1 MTKAGALYQFF
12 SSFGIEAYEE
22 TLVPTGDEAPKFP
35 YLTYQLVTDS
45 FENEVQIPVSL
56 FYYSEASLLAL
67 NEKTE
72 EISKRIGR
80 GGVMLDCDGGKIW
93 LKRGSPFAQ
102 TMGDESDRTVSTDKT
117 IKRKYI
123 NITAEFLTAD

>member
-102 TMGDESDRTVSTDKT
+102 TMSDDAEKT

>member
-1 MTKAGALYQFF
+1 MTKASALYNFF

-35 YLTYQLVTDS
+35 YLTYQLITDT
-45 FENEVQIPVSL
+45 FDNEVLIPISL
-56 FYYSEASLLAL
+56 WYRSEASLLAL
-67 NEKTE
+67 NSKTE
-72 EISKRIGR
+72 EISQRIGR
-80 GGVMLDCDGGKIW
+80 GGVFLDCDGGKIW
-93 LKRGSPFAQ
+93 IKRGSPFAQ
-102 TMGDESDRTVSTDKT
+102 TMSDSEDKT

>member
-22 TLVPTGDEAPKFP
+22 TLVPSGDEAPKFP

-45 FENEVQIPVSL
+45 FDTEVQIPVSL
-56 FYYSEASLLAL
+56 FYYSAASLLAP
-67 NEKTE
+67 NAKAE
-72 EISKRIGR
+72 EISQRIGR
-80 GGVMLDCDGGKIW
+80 GGVFLDCEGGKIW
-93 LKRGSPFAQ
+93 LKRGTPFAQ
-102 TMGDESDRTVSTDKT
+102 TMSDDADKT

>member
-1 MTKAGALYQFF
+1 MTKASALYNFF

-45 FENEVQIPVSL
+45 FDNEVLIPVSL
-56 FYYSEASLLAL
+56 WYRSEASLLAL
-67 NEKTE
+67 NSKTE
-72 EISKRIGR
+72 ELSQRIGR
-80 GGVMLDCDGGKIW
+80 GGVFLDCDGGKIW
-93 LKRGSPFAQ
+93 VKRGSPFAQ
-102 TMGDESDRTVSTDKT
+102 TMSGDADDKT